1 MLKSHKPGK
10 TANMKICQLC
20 NLDFTLYHFLLPLMR
35 EMKEAGHEV
44 VGVCSEGDFA
54 DKVGEEG
61 FRVETVLIERSLN
74 IFKHAGSIRELV
86 ELFRREQFDIVHVH
100 NAVTALVGRVAAWR
114 AGVPCIVYTAHGFY
128 FHEHMPFLKRSAFI
142 GLEWLA
148 GRVTHV
154 LFTQSQ
160 EDAEMARRLKLIA
173 GNHIEAIGN
182 GVDTNRFHASGS
194 KAELVRLRKEIGT
207 PAKRVVIMT
216 LGRLVAEKG
225 FPELIEAMAGVDADL
240 WVIGERLESDHAEG
254 IEDALNLARTDEHL
268 KKRVHFLGYRN
279 DIPDLLGSADIFV
292 SASHREGMPR
302 SIIEAMMCGLPV
314 VATNIRGSREEVV
327 DGETGTL
334 VAVKQPQALAVALNM
349 LTGNPDLR
357 KKWGAAGRK
366 RALDLYDER
375 KVVQRQI
382 TALGL

>member
-1 MLKSHKPGK
+1 MRKNHKSGK
-10 TANMKICQLC
+10 TTNMKICQLC
-20 NLDFTLYHFLLPLMR
+20 NLDFTLYHFLLPLMK
-35 EMKEAGHEV
+35 EMKAAGHEV

-61 FRVETVLIERSLN
+61 FRVESVMIERSLN
-74 IFKHAGSIRELV
+74 IVKHSGSIKELV

-100 NAVTALVGRVAAWR
+100 NAVAALVGRVAAWR

-128 FHEHMPFLKRSAFI
+128 FHEHMPFLKRNAFI
-142 GLEWLA
+142 ALEWLA
-148 GRVTHV
+148 GRVTDV

-182 GVDTNRFHASGS
+182 GVDVKRFHASS
-194 KAELVRLRKEIGT
+194 SRQERSRLRKQIGT
-207 PAKRVVIMT
+207 PENRIVILT

-225 FPELIEAMAGVDADL
+225 FPELIEAMIGVDADL
-240 WVIGERLESDHAEG
+240 WVIGKRLESDHAAG
-254 IEDALNLARTDEHL
+254 IDDALKMVQDNKSL
-268 KKRVHFLGYRN
+268 KDRIHFLGYRD
-279 DIPDLLGSADIFV
+279 DIPDLMRASDVFI

-302 SIIEAMMCGLPV
+302 SIIEAMLCGLPV

-327 DGETGTL
+327 DGETGLL
-334 VAVKQPQALAVALNM
+334 VTVKQSQALTDGLNQ
-349 LTGNPDLR
+349 LVSNPKLR

-375 KVVQRQI
+375 KVVQRQMI
-382 TALGL
+382 ALGL

>member
-1 MLKSHKPGK
+1 
-10 TANMKICQLC
+10 MKICQLC

-35 EMKEAGHEV
+35 EMREAGHEV
-44 VGVCSEGDFA
+44 VGLCSEGDFA
-54 DKVGEEG
+54 DKVRGEG
-61 FRVETVLIERSLN
+61 FRVETVVIERNLN
-74 IFKHAGSIRELV
+74 IIKHAGSIRELV
-86 ELFRREQFDIVHVH
+86 ALFRRERFDIVHVH

-128 FHEHMPFLKRSAFI
+128 FHEHMPLLKRGAFI
-142 GLEWLA
+142 ALEWLA

-154 LFTQSQ
+154 LFTQAR
-160 EDAEMARRLKLIA
+160 EDAELARRLKLIA
-173 GNHIEAIGN
+173 GHHIEAIGN
-182 GVDTNRFHASGS
+182 GVDVKRFHASGS
-194 KAELVRLRKEIGT
+194 RDERARLRKEIGT
-207 PAKRVVIMT
+207 PADRIVILT

-240 WVIGERLESDHAEG
+240 WVIGKRLESDHAAG
-254 IEDALNLARTDEHL
+254 IDDALKLVREDTSLRE
-268 KKRVHFLGYRN
+268 RIHFLGYRD
-279 DIPDLLGSADIFV
+279 DIPDLMRAADIFV

-302 SIIEAMMCGLPV
+302 SIIEAMICGLPV
-314 VATNIRGSREEVV
+314 VATNVRGSREEVV
-327 DGETGTL
+327 DGETGSL
-334 VAVKQPQALAVALNM
+334 VAVKQPQALADALNA
-349 LTGNPDLR
+349 LAGDPDLR